1 MERVPLTLGVLAICW
16 FAPQAAAYKEVTHD
30 VIARYAVDQSM
41 ANAPEIRQ
49 ALFLGKDLNDPA
61 YRLPKFGNPD
71 LGIKLT
77 PRQLVASGAR
87 EEDHEDR
94 PLNHFYD
101 PQRSGMPLTIL
112 LKEWGKAS
120 PDWALEDGAAI
131 DGQDFSFRDARE
143 YLRSALSGA
152 TEQERTRALGRVFE
166 ALGHV
171 IHHVQD
177 MTQPQ
182 HVRNDDHCD
191 ETVPYFIFSLYSFYY
206 ASPSRCQ
213 AVGTYDPSAY
223 EDYVSH
229 IPSPPVTGYPIPDYA
244 TFDSPRKWWTN
255 SGKGSAEFASGNFVS
270 KKTNFVLDTS
280 NTPIVIRSDETHAF
294 PRGSDARLTEVD
306 INDPAFIRRVTEPLP
321 MAGHISHV
329 ETPINDAYV
338 PAFNAPNPYGSALSI
353 WYDSVVLSSGEV
365 QATPSNVFTLNGATH
380 QAAANR
386 LLPRAAAYSTGL
398 INYFFRGRIEITL
411 PSEGVYGVV
420 DHGTTYATG
429 QGFGKL
435 KLKLLNASPDGVKPD
450 GTRVPQTMQ
459 GGTLVAV
466 AKYTLNSCYQPD
478 LSGDYGQRY
487 DTGEIVEPVNC
498 SFAQYLAGEELISQ
512 SSAHLAASLDPVTPT
527 EFTFDFSSQP
537 IPVNARDLRVQVVYT
552 GTLGAEADAIA
563 FGGRDISEPTHLVIY
578 NSSDYFAVDG
588 KLYTPAQIRS
598 DPALSQR
605 VAGLNIDPRPLT
617 GLMMAVVPGK
627 PIVGASGAVPVNGY
641 VRVAVLA
648 NPEAPISLS
657 VLSRFEGT
665 GFSEATFPRVWPSVT
680 DLRSPDGYITPY
692 GIFRG
697 PRGSFFDVLFK
708 ANSSAPLASGEL
720 VNLSGRMVADPGP
733 TPIPVRF

>member
-1 MERVPLTLGVLAICW
+1 MLCCASYVLAYDEN
-16 FAPQAAAYKEVTHD
+16 ATHPALTGAAVRA
-30 VIARYAVDQSM
+30 S
-41 ANAPEIRQ
+41 
-49 ALFLGKDLNDPA
+49 
-61 YRLPKFGNPD
+61 D
-71 LGIKLT
+71 LGGVNSAVLANLGLFGDVHRARWLT
-77 PRQLVASGAR
+77 IDPVLGFGAASVLSVMAVGSSQ
-87 EEDHEDR
+87 EDHDIATQSVLSASR
-94 PLNHFYD
+94 YRVFRHFFD
-101 PQRSGMPLTIL
+101 PQHDDRGLTVGDEVL
-112 LKEWGKAS
+112 GEPS
-120 PDWALEDGAAI
+120 PSWALEDAGDI
-131 DGQDFSFRDARE
+131 GLQEFSYKDARDD
-143 YLRSALSGA
+143 LRRALVGASEAERESALRRMFL
-152 TEQERTRALGRVFE
+152 TI
-166 ALGHV
+166 GHV
-171 IHHVQD
+171 VHHLQD
-177 MTQPQ
+177 MAQPQ
-182 HVRNDDHCD
+182 HVRNEDHCQSVAC
-191 ETVPYFIFSLYSFYY
+191 EIFGRHF
-206 ASPSRCQ
+206 
-213 AVGTYDPSAY
+213 PSAY
-223 EDYVSH
+223 ERFTANRARD
-229 IPSPPVTGYPIPDYA
+229 IPTTGYEPADHG
-244 TFDSPRKWWTN
+244 TFSLPRLFWDHQGMGLAELTSQN
-255 SGKGSAEFASGNFVS
+255 FVGTRSNFRGSAEGIFPAQGFPLPNGSGVVTEKRQITDPDLLGPVGPGQPLSGEIWFLQRAVP
-270 KKTNFVLDTS
+270 DQY
-280 NTPIVIRSDETHAF
+280 RSTQSGVNRRLSSYSVF
-294 PRGSDARLTEVD
+294 NSDLTDLNESLA
-306 INDPAFIRRVTEPLP
+306 PAFTLTR
-321 MAGHISHV
+321 
-329 ETPINDAYV
+329 
-338 PAFNAPNPYGSALSI
+338 FN
-353 WYDSVVLSSGEV
+353 
-365 QATPSNVFTLNGATH
+365 H
-380 QAAANR
+380 AAANEF
-386 LLPRAAAYSTGL
+386 LLPRATAYSTGL

-411 PSEGVYGVV
+411 PGEGVYGVI
-420 DHGTTYATG
+420 DHATTYATG

-435 KLKLLNASPDGVKPD
+435 KLKLRNASPDGVKPD

-487 DTGEIVEPVNC
+487 DTGEIVEPANC
-498 SFAQYLAGEELISQ
+498 TFAQYLAGEEQISQ
-512 SSAHLAASLDPVTPT
+512 SAAHLAASLDPVTPT

-537 IPVNARDLRVQVVYT
+537 IPVDARDLRVQVVYT
-552 GTLGAEADAIA
+552 GTLGVESDAIA

-733 TPIPVRF
+733 TPVPVRF

>member
-1 MERVPLTLGVLAICW
+1 MKKVCAWALVCLAVMHGEGFAYKQRTHTIISGHAAQQSNLEDPAAGILRSLDLGDGVDDRMRLLPSTSRYSLTLT
-16 FAPQAAAYKEVTHD
+16 P
-30 VIARYAVDQSM
+30 M
-41 ANAPEIRQ
+41 
-49 ALFLGKDLNDPA
+49 
-61 YRLPKFGNPD
+61 RLMQRGADDED
-71 LGIKLT
+71 LGRRSL
-77 PRQLVASGAR
+77 R
-87 EEDHEDR
+87 
-94 PLNHFYD
+94 HFYD
-101 PQRSGMPLTIL
+101 VQR
-112 LKEWGKAS
+112 
-120 PDWALEDGAAI
+120 DGAEEESEKGLVYDLNLVTFTFDPSTLWSLEPVEVDEQEFSYVDAKRMLL
-131 DGQDFSFRDARE
+131 DGIVGPTQDFRDRN
-143 YLRSALSGA
+143 
-152 TEQERTRALGRVFE
+152 LGKVFE

-177 MTQPQ
+177 MAQPQ
-182 HVRNDDHCD
+182 HVRNDIHCD
-191 ETVPYFIFSLYSFYY
+191 EALNQLFESSWIAFPLCPLGGAY
-206 ASPSRCQ
+206 R
-213 AVGTYDPSAY
+213 PSAY
-223 EDYVSH
+223 EEFTQRRATEIPLAGYGTVDY
-229 IPSPPVTGYPIPDYA
+229 G
-244 TFDSPRKWWTN
+244 TFDQPAKFWDGGGIGIAAFTSK
-255 SGKGSAEFASGNFVS
+255 NFVS
-270 KKTNFVLDTS
+270 SGS
-280 NTPIVIRSDETHAF
+280 NLFEQAGFMLSDPEHPEPKGF
-294 PRGSDARLTEVD
+294 IQGARQ
-306 INDPAFIRRVTEPLP
+306 ITEPELLGP
-321 MAGHISHV
+321 QG
-329 ETPINDAYV
+329 
-338 PAFNAPNPYGSALSI
+338 PNQPLSGEI
-353 WYDSVVLSSGEV
+353 RFVATSVVDGYRGGRATNMFASTYSIFDAELK
-365 QATPSNVFTLNGATH
+365 QAGAKQVFTMNRFNY
-380 QAAANR
+380 AAANDF
-386 LLPRAAAYSTGL
+386 LLPRATAYSTGL

-411 PSEGVYGVV
+411 PGEGVYGVI
-420 DHGTTYATG
+420 DHATTYATG
-429 QGFGKL
+429 QGFAKL
-435 KLKLLNASPDGVKPD
+435 KLKLRNASPDGVKPD

-466 AKYTLNSCYQPD
+466 AKYTLNGCYQPD

-487 DTGEIVEPVNC
+487 DTGAIVEPVNC
-498 SFAQYLAGEELISQ
+498 TFAQYLAGEEQISQ
-512 SSAHLAASLDPVTPT
+512 STAILAASLDPVTAT
-527 EFTFDFSSQP
+527 EFTFDFASQP

-665 GFSEATFPRVWPSVT
+665 GFSEATFPRVWPTVV
-680 DLRSPDGYITPY
+680 DLRSPEGYITPY

-720 VNLSGRMVADPGP
+720 VNLSGRLVADPGP
-733 TPIPVRF
+733 TQIPVRF